1 MRDLPSRLL
10 LCDEENSTCG
20 VPHGYILW
28 SGINLMLDLSF
39 GEGLREP
46 RYDNSSVCV
55 PKR

>member
-10 LCDEENSTCG
+10 LCDEDSTSCG

-28 SGINLMLDLSF
+28 SGINFMLDLSF